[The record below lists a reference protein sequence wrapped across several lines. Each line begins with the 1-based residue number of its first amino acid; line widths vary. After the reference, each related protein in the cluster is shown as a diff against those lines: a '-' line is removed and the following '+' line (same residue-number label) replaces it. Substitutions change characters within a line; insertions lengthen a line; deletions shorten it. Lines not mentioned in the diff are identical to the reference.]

1 MIHAIPRGMTE
12 VLFMSF
18 ITVSNK
24 RLNMD
29 PLEITGVKMKF

>member
-1 MIHAIPRGMTE
+1 MIHAIPWGMTE

-24 RLNMD
+24 RLNMG
-29 PLEITGVKMKF
+29 PLEITGIKMKF